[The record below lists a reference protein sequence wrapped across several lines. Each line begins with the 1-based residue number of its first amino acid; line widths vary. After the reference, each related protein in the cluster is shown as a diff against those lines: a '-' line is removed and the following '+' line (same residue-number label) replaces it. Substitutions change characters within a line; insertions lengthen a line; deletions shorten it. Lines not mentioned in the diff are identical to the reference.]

1 MKALSKTFSP
11 VVVEL
16 DCDKDDP
23 KTRFTIAP
31 LRNSVYRQIED
42 RTASVDTAS
51 KEGALDI
58 KAGTRQIEL
67 VRYGLVA
74 LEDFCDADG
83 NEVKLETD
91 MTSGNVT
98 KVRMSFIDRL
108 PRPALVELA
117 NKIAEITELTGR
129 EREALGFT

>member
-16 DCDKDDP
+16 DCDTDDP

-42 RTASVDTAS
+42 RTASVDTTN

-67 VRYGLVA
+67 VRYGLIAV
-74 LEDFCDADG
+74 EGFCDPDG
-83 NEVKLETD
+83 NEVKLEID
-91 MTSGNVT
+91 MTGGGT
-98 KVRMSFIDRL
+98 PKVRMGFIDRL

-117 NKIAEITELTGR
+117 NRIAEITELTAR